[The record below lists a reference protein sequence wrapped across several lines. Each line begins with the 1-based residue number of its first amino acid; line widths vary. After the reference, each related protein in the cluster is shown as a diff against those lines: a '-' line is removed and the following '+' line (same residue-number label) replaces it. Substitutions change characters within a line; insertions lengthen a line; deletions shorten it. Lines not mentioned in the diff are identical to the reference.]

1 MKKNL
6 LTLIILIYSYNL
18 HSQCFTKINTESFGF
33 HTTAQK
39 PDGSVWG
46 WGYGGFGAIGN
57 GTDFN
62 ELSPIQI
69 LPSTNWQ
76 KIKSGSN
83 NTFAIKSDGTLWGS
97 GNNVAGCL
105 GINSFS
111 LYSQVFVQIGTST
124 NWKDV
129 APCDFYTIALKSDN
143 TIWGWGQND
152 GYQMGNGT
160 CCNNQLSPIL
170 ISAETD
176 WKQIE
181 GSDSRSVFAI
191 KNNGTLWCW
200 GSNLSSMLGGTQLFE
215 RMFPTQHNPDTDWKE
230 MSAGYD
236 HMLILKTNNT
246 LWAWENGEYGSCG
259 DTLPVDWA
267 RFVPIQIGTSTWKTV
282 SAGNRTSFGIKTD
295 GTLWAWGYNNA
306 GQLGNGNT
314 VDQRLP
320 VQIGTANNWATI
332 SAGQQHIMAQKT
344 DGSLWAWGNNDAG
357 QLGNGTT
364 TNELVP
370 TLIPVTGCTLGND
383 EFGLETSKFS
393 IAPNPSKEEVTIK
406 YSSLSTAPTIEIVSI
421 LGKIV
426 GNYNAKT
433 TSGEWNVDTSS
444 LPSGIYIVVMK
455 ENNSVVSQ
463 KKLVVE

>member
-1 MKKNL
+1 MKKK
-6 LTLIILIYSYNL
+6 IIIFVFIAVSNIIQ
-18 HSQCFTKINTESFGF
+18 SQCYTNI
-33 HTTAQK
+33 TAGGGHVLGK
-39 PDGSVWG
+39 KSNNNYFI
-46 WGYGGFGAIGN
+46 WGYGGFGQLGN
-57 GTDFN
+57 TTAFD
-62 ELSPIQI
+62 EYQPIP
-69 LPSTNWQ
+69 LPSTFTWL
-76 KIKSGSN
+76 KLSCGSI
-83 NTFAIKSDGTLWGS
+83 NTFGVKTDGTLWGTGS
-97 GNNVAGCL
+97 NLYGSLGVGSMINNV
-105 GINSFS
+105 N
-111 LYSQVFVQIGTST
+111 VFTQIGSAN
-124 NWKDV
+124 NWKEITPSENFTV
-129 APCDFYTIALKSDN
+129 ALKTDN

-246 LWAWENGEYGSCG
+246 LWAWGNGEYGSCG